1 MSKTTD
7 NRIKTNK
14 KPYIKSETKL
24 AITGFLFALPGIIY
38 LIGLNLVPI
47 LQSAYYSLCNYS
59 VLTKP
64 VFVGLANYKML
75 FRDTHFYNSLYNT
88 FYMVVATPITLGF
101 ALSLA
106 MMLNMKVKNMPIY
119 RAIFYIPSLIPM
131 VVTAILWRWIFNSQ
145 TGVLNYFFELIG
157 LESPLWLID
166 PAWTKPA
173 LIIMGIWGAG
183 STMIIYLAALQ
194 GVPDSLYEAAELD
207 GANALH
213 KFWHVTLPFISPI
226 TLFLLITAVINN
238 FQYFTPAYVFANS
251 QDLVSQYGPGNS
263 LEFYA
268 FHLYNLAFKN
278 LQMGYASA
286 FAWVLF
292 VIIAVVAVII
302 FKSSLKWVYYDDGG
316 NS

>member
-1 MSKTTD
+1 
-7 NRIKTNK
+7 
-14 KPYIKSETKL
+14 
-24 AITGFLFALPGIIY
+24 
-38 LIGLNLVPI
+38 
-47 LQSAYYSLCNYS
+47 
-59 VLTKP
+59 
-64 VFVGLANYKML
+64 
-75 FRDTHFYNSLYNT
+75 
-88 FYMVVATPITLGF
+88 
-101 ALSLA
+101 
-106 MMLNMKVKNMPIY
+106 
-119 RAIFYIPSLIPM
+119 
-131 VVTAILWRWIFNSQ
+131 
-145 TGVLNYFFELIG
+145 
-157 LESPLWLID
+157 
-166 PAWTKPA
+166 
-173 LIIMGIWGAG
+173 
-183 STMIIYLAALQ
+183 MIIYLAALQ

-286 FAWVLF
+286 YAWVLF